1 MNNII
6 SQLLIVFKGFLMG
19 IAGII
24 PGVSSGTVAVIV
36 KVYDHIILNV
46 DKVIKSR
53 FTDLKALTFLL
64 LVYGGNFLALFTLAS
79 TMENLLATYPTLMR
93 IFFMGLIVGSLPII
107 ILKTTESSEKRFTL
121 GTTLAFFLSLAFIV
135 GLNIVTTTDIE
146 AAPITVLTFG
156 NSFIIFFTG
165 LIASATAIV
174 PGVSGSMVQLAIG
187 MYPTFVNALSTVN
200 IPILI
205 VLFFGMLLGLIGAA
219 RLIGYLLKRYYQIT
233 YFTII
238 GLLVGS
244 IYQIWPTRLDLE
256 LPSIISMIVVF
267 GFGFIL
273 AFGSHLFDRFK
284 KKDTL

>member
-1 MNNII
+1 MNKLGVHVSIAI
-6 SQLLIVFKGFLMG
+6 RGFLMG

-36 KVYDHIILNV
+36 KIYDRIILNV

-53 FTDLKALTFLL
+53 FRDWQALSFLL
-64 LVYGGNFLALFTLAS
+64 LVYGGNFAALFTLAS
-79 TMENLLATYPTLMR
+79 TMENLLEVYPTLMR

-107 ILKTTESSEKRFTL
+107 ILKTTESAEKRFTV
-121 GTTLAFFLSLAFIV
+121 GTTLAFFLSLTFIV
-135 GLNIVTTTDIE
+135 GLNILTSTDIE
-146 AAPITVLTFG
+146 AAPITTLTFG
-156 NSFIIFFTG
+156 NSFLIFFTG
-165 LIASATAIV
+165 LIASATAII
-174 PGVSGSMVQLAIG
+174 PGVSGSMMQLAIG

-200 IPILI
+200 VPILI
-205 VLFFGMLLGLIGAA
+205 VLIAGMFFGLIGAA
-219 RLIGYLLKRYYQIT
+219 RLIGYLLRRYYQIT

-256 LPSIISMIVVF
+256 LPSIFSMGLVF
-267 GFGFIL
+267 IFGFIL

-284 KKDTL
+284 KKA

>member
-1 MNNII
+1 MDKFLSSFII
-6 SQLLIVFKGFLMG
+6 AFKGFLMG
-19 IAGII
+19 IAAII

-36 KVYDHIILNV
+36 KIYDNLILSV

-53 FTDLKALTFLL
+53 FRDFKAIGFLL
-64 LVYGGNFLALFTLAS
+64 LVYGGNFVALFTLAS
-79 TMENLLATYPTLMR
+79 TMENLLANYPTLMR

-107 ILKTTESSEKRFTL
+107 ILKTAESSEKRFTL
-121 GTTLAFFLSLAFIV
+121 GTTLAFILSLAFIV
-135 GLNIVTTTDIE
+135 GLNVVTSTDVE
-146 AAPITVLTFG
+146 AEPITILNFG

-205 VLFFGMLLGLIGAA
+205 VLFFGMFLGLVGAA
-219 RLIGYLLKRYYQIT
+219 RLIGYLLRRYYQIT

-244 IYQIWPTRLDLE
+244 IYQIWPTRFDLE
-256 LPSIISMIVVF
+256 LPSILSMVLVF

-273 AFGSHLFDRFK
+273 AFGSHLFDRYK
-284 KKDTL
+284 KKA